1 VSAYRRSRGV
11 AVVVGLLTAGVL
23 ALAACGGG
31 DDEGPQQLTEELT
44 LTEAP
49 TETVSA
55 NDATQEELVAAFEAA
70 GIPSAEAWAEEVIE
84 YRPYPADDPNWTH
97 LRTELA
103 KYNPPPAVLEQ
114 IIATLEP

>member
-1 VSAYRRSRGV
+1 MRALRTSRGV
-11 AVVVGLLTAGVL
+11 AVVAGLLIVVVFV
-23 ALAACGGG
+23 LAACGGD
-31 DDEGPQQLTEELT
+31 DDEGPRQLTEALT
-44 LTEAP
+44 LTQEP
-49 TETVSA
+49 TVTVSA

-114 IIATLEP
+114 IINTLEP